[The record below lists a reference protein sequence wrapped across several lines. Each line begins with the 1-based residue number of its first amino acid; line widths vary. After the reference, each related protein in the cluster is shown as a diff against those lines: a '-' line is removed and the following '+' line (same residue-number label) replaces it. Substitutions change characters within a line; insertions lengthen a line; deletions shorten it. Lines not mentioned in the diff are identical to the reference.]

1 MGCRPLLIGAGPM
14 FPLAVALPDLESAL
28 GIAAVLGVAVGL
40 EATLLSNLLYR
51 IEDLFHRLPVHWMW
65 WPALGAIVV
74 GLGGLIDAHVL
85 GAGYG
90 TIQALLDNGIATR
103 VVVALLLVKGV
114 VWLVALGSG
123 TSGGILAPI
132 LNLGDAAGAH
142 GGPRWL
148 GNPGGWAL
156 LGVAGNPR

>member
-1 MGCRPLLIGAGPM
+1 
-14 FPLAVALPDLESAL
+14 
-28 GIAAVLGVAVGL
+28 
-40 EATLLSNLLYR
+40 
-51 IEDLFHRLPVHWMW
+51 MW

-90 TIQALLDNGIATR
+90 SIQALLDNSLATR

-123 TSGGILAPI
+123 TSGGILAP
-132 LNLGDAAGAH
+132 LLLPGGAAGALA
-142 GGPRWL
+142 GQFWL
-148 GNPGGWAL
+148 GPI
-156 LGVAGNPR
+156 GNASCRGSGLPSGYI

>member
-1 MGCRPLLIGAGPM
+1 MIRRPPRSTRTDTL
-14 FPLAVALPDLESAL
+14 FPYTTLFRS
-28 GIAAVLGVAVGL
+28 
-40 EATLLSNLLYR
+40 TLLSNLLYR
-51 IEDLFHRLPVHWMW
+51 IEDPFHRLPVHWMW

-90 TIQALLDNGIATR
+90 TIQALLDNGLATR

-123 TSGGILAPI
+123 TSGGRSEEQTSELQSLMRTSYAVFC
-132 LNLGDAAGAH
+132 L
-142 GGPRWL
+142 
-148 GNPGGWAL
+148 
-156 LGVAGNPR
+156 

>member
-90 TIQALLDNGIATR
+90 TIQALLDNCFSTR
-103 VVVALLLVKGV
+103 VVVSERK
-114 VWLVALGSG
+114 SKR
-123 TSGGILAPI
+123 
-132 LNLGDAAGAH
+132 LNSRH
-142 GGPRWL
+142 
-148 GNPGGWAL
+148 
-156 LGVAGNPR
+156 